1 MSDHKYKIGQAVN
14 FAPGRRSMIASS
26 REYKVVRLLP
36 AENGQLQY
44 RIKGIAEA
52 FERIALE
59 AELSRRS

>member
-1 MSDHKYKIGQAVN
+1 MSEYKFKIGDNVS

-26 REYKVVRLLP
+26 REYKIIRRLP
-36 AENGQLQY
+36 VENGQPQY
-44 RIKGIAEA
+44 RIKGVSEA

>member
-1 MSDHKYKIGQAVN
+1 MALHKFKIGQSVN

-44 RIKGIAEA
+44 RIKGIAET
-52 FERIALE
+52 FERIATE
-59 AELSRRS
+59 AELSRK